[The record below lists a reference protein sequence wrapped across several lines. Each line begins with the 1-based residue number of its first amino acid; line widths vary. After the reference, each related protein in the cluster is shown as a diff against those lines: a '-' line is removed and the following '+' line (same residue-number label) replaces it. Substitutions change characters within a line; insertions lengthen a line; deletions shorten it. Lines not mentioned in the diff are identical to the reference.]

1 MITFDHTIAE
11 LNRYGDIIRQLYRD
25 KNLNAGYDPDAEL
38 QNITFDVENEGNNFS
53 IVFHLPEYWRW
64 AENGRAPYGEGELPT
79 GEGREWWRK
88 DVKPPYKLPPRGS
101 LLQWME
107 FKHILPSL
115 RPLKSGPNAG
125 KMYLPTMDSL
135 EYIIRKKIAF
145 TGTQGSHTWEATEK
159 EIRDSLIQDVKKAL
173 QADFTAY
180 VENMRNTDT
189 KNRK

>member
-64 AENGRAPYGEGELPT
+64 AENGRAPGKMPPEG
-79 GEGREWWRK
+79 
-88 DVKPPYKLPPRGS
+88 V
-101 LLQWME
+101 LLKWME
-107 FKHILPSL
+107 FNQILPHQMQLSNG
-115 RPLKSGPNAG
+115 RTVIPSMK
-125 KMYLPTMDSL
+125 SL
-135 EYIIRKKIAF
+135 EFLIRRKIGRD
-145 TGTQGSHTWEATEK
+145 GTEGKHTWEMTEN
-159 EIRDSLIQDVKKAL
+159 EVRNSLIQDVKKAL